1 MLELTLTVGGST
13 SLGFL
18 PGLARAG
25 KCHSFFGCII
35 LSSSKGEADICRLV
49 VVLLD
54 LPLASLSARSVRFCV
69 PKVDF
74 VVAVETSDEVLV
86 IGEGEME
93 SVASACGGAGAR
105 AIDRGLEVAVNACIG
120 RLAEA

>member
-1 MLELTLTVGGST
+1 VGGST

-25 KCHSFFGCII
+25 KCHSFFGCMI
-35 LSSSKGEADICRLV
+35 LSSSNGEADTCRLV

-54 LPLASLSARSVRFCV
+54 LALASLFARSVRIRV

-74 VVAVETSDEVLV
+74 VVAVEASDEVLV

-93 SVASACGGAGAR
+93 SAASAGVFLLSGGAGAR
-105 AIDRGLEVAVNACIG
+105 AIDRGLEVAVNAFIG